1 MKLAFVFPGQGS
13 QSLGMMNGY
22 QGLPVVRETFAEA
35 SEILKQDLWAM
46 VEQGPAEQLNLTA
59 NTQPL
64 MLAAGVAVLR
74 AWNASGGPKPVL
86 MAGHSLGE
94 YSALVAAGAIG
105 FAEAVEL
112 VRFRAQCMQDA
123 VPAGTGAMA
132 AILGL
137 DDEGVRAACAEAG
150 HGEEVAEP
158 ANYNAPGQV
167 VVAGHKPAVERAIE
181 LAKSKGAKRAM
192 LLPMSVP
199 SHCSLMKPAAER
211 LRERLGSVSISKPL
225 TPVLQNADVVSAGNS
240 NDVKEGLVR
249 QLYRPVRWVD
259 TIMALPASGITH
271 VFECGPGK
279 VLAGLSKRIST
290 DPPTRPLADKDS
302 FLEAL
307 ALVKV

>member
-22 QGLPVVRETFAEA
+22 RALPAIRETFSEA
-35 SEILKQDLWAM
+35 SEILKQDLWAL
-46 VEQGPAEQLNLTA
+46 VVQGPADQLNLTV

-74 AWNASGGPKPVL
+74 AWNASGGTKPSL

-137 DDEGVRAACAEAG
+137 DDEGVRAACEEAA
-150 HGEEVAEP
+150 HGGEIAEP

-199 SHCSLMKPAAER
+199 SHCSLMKPAADR
-211 LRERLGSVSISKPL
+211 MRERLHSVAVSKPL
-225 TPVLQNADVVSAGNS
+225 TPVLQNADVVSAESS
-240 NDVKEGLVR
+240 NDVKEALVR
-249 QLYRPVRWVD
+249 QLFRPVRWVD
-259 TIMALPASGITH
+259 TVKAFSANGITH
-271 VFECGPGK
+271 VLECGPGK
-279 VLAGLSKRIST
+279 VLTGLNKRIEAE
-290 DPPTRPLADKDS
+290 PPTRPLADEDS

-307 ALVKV
+307 TLLKR